1 MSKFFINRPIVAIVI
16 AIITVLVG
24 FITLEKLPIEQY
36 PQLAPPVVRVE
47 TTYPGANAES
57 VEQSVATPIEQQ
69 INGVE
74 NMIYMK
80 SSNTGDGRLMLDI
93 SYTVGTDLD
102 NANMLSQNRVTQAQS
117 RLPQEV
123 LQQGVTVKKMNPS
136 ILMLVSLYSPDESRN
151 ALFLNNYSMIN
162 VRDALLRIQG
172 VSDATLFGGS
182 EYGMRI
188 WLKPDRLKNF
198 GLTTADIINAVK
210 EQNVQAPAG
219 QIGAAPSKPGQE
231 FTYSVN
237 APGRLSTPEEFE
249 QIIIKSS
256 ETGAQIRMKDV
267 ARVELGG
274 ENYKAFSRLDG
285 KSASVLALY
294 LLPGAN
300 QLQTAKGVYKAM
312 EDLKKFFPSGV
323 DYKIVYDTTPAIT
336 ESLKEI
342 VKTLY
347 EAIILV
353 IIVVFIFLQSWRA
366 TLIPILTIPVS
377 LVGTFIFFP
386 MFGFSINTLT
396 MFGLI
401 LAIGIVVDDA
411 IVVVEAVMHH
421 IEHGLQP
428 KEATLKAMEEVS
440 GPVVGIALIL
450 SAVFIPVAFL
460 GGLTG
465 RLYQQFALTIAISV
479 LLSAFSALTLSPAL
493 SAMILKPHAGA
504 PKGMIG
510 AFFRG
515 FNSIFDRSTKGYV
528 TLAGYI
534 ARKSIISLVVIA
546 VVVAGIFFLNG
557 QLPKGFVPN
566 EDQGIFLVNAQLPNG
581 ASLERTDKVMRQ
593 VEDVLSK
600 TPGVEAFNS
609 IGGLG
614 VMTNTFN
621 SNYASF
627 FAKLKP
633 WDERKTKEESLRG
646 ILGHL
651 QRELSDISEAIVFP
665 FIPPT
670 ISGFGA
676 SGGFNF
682 IIQDK
687 SGTLTIDQLG
697 NYTKQFL
704 SEARKRPELANMIT
718 PFDSSVPQLKLELD
732 REKAKKLGV
741 PVTDVFSTLQA
752 TLGGAYINDF
762 NRFGRLYR
770 VYLQSESEYRQKP
783 DDIKQ
788 FYVRSKT
795 TNEMIP
801 LSTLVTVSPT
811 NGTELTTRFNLMR
824 SVEIMGAA
832 APGYTS
838 GQAMQAL
845 EEVAKASLPSEMGF
859 TYSGMSFEEKM
870 APSPVPT
877 FVMAVVFV
885 FLLLAALYE
894 SWSLPFSVLL
904 ATPTVVLGSFLG
916 TWLMGLDNN
925 VYVQVGLVMLI
936 GLAAKNSILIVE
948 FAKMKREEG
957 SSPMEAAME
966 SARLRFRPILMTAFA
981 FLFGVIP
988 LILAKGSG
996 AASRIVM
1003 GVAVFSG
1010 MLIATILGVYLTP
1023 SFFVL
1028 MEKLFPEKEKA
1039 KDVPT
1044 VTHGGH

>member
-1 MSKFFINRPIVAIVI
+1 MSKFFINRPIVAMVI
-16 AIITVLVG
+16 AILTVMIGV
-24 FITLEKLPIEQY
+24 ITLEKLPIEQY

-47 TTYPGANAES
+47 ANYPGANAES
-57 VEQSVATPIEQQ
+57 VEESVATPIEQK

-80 SSNTGDGRLMLDI
+80 SSNTGDGRMLLDV
-93 SYTVGTDLD
+93 SYSVGTNLD
-102 NANMLSQNRVTQAQS
+102 NANMLTQNRTTQAEA
-117 RLPQEV
+117 RLAQEV
-123 LQQGVTVKKMNPS
+123 VQQGVTVSKMNPS
-136 ILMLVSLYSPDESRN
+136 ILMLVSLYSPDSTRD
-151 ALFLNNYSMIN
+151 ALFLNNYTMIN
-162 VRDALLRIQG
+162 IRDALLRIQG

-188 WLKPDRLKNF
+188 WIRPDTLKNF
-198 GLTTADIINAVK
+198 GLTTTDIMTAVK
-210 EQNVQAPAG
+210 EQNAQAPAG
-219 QIGAAPSKPGQE
+219 QIGAAPSKPDQE
-231 FTYSVN
+231 FTYTVN
-237 APGRLSTPEEFE
+237 APGRLTTAEEFE
-249 QIIIKSS
+249 NIIIKSTDS
-256 ETGAQIRMKDV
+256 GAQIRLKDV

-285 KSASVLALY
+285 KAASVLALY

-300 QLQTAKGVYKAM
+300 QLQTANGVYKAL
-312 EDLKKFFPSGV
+312 EDMKKFFPAGV

-353 IIVVFIFLQSWRA
+353 IIVVFVFLQSWRA

-386 MFGFSINTLT
+386 LFGFSINTLT

-421 IEHGLQP
+421 IEHGMQP

-440 GPVVGIALIL
+440 GPVIGIALIL
-450 SAVFIPVAFL
+450 TAVFVPVAFI

-493 SAMILKPHAGA
+493 SALLLKPHTGA
-504 PKGMIG
+504 SKGLLG

-515 FNSIFDRSTKGYV
+515 FNNIFDRSTKGYV
-528 TLAGYI
+528 KIAGYM
-534 ARKSIISLVVIA
+534 ARKTIISLVLLACVL
-546 VVVAGIFFLNG
+546 AGSAFFG
-557 QLPKGFVPN
+557 KALPKGFVPN

-581 ASLERTDKVMRQ
+581 ASIERTDKVMRQ
-593 VEDVLSK
+593 IEGILSK
-600 TPGVEAFNS
+600 TPGVEAANG
-609 IGGLG
+609 IGGFG

-621 SNYASF
+621 PNYATF
-627 FAKLKP
+627 FAKMKP
-633 WDERKTKEESLRG
+633 WDERTTKEESLRG

-651 QRELSDISEAIVFP
+651 QKEFSKISEAIVFP

-682 IIQDK
+682 ILQDR
-687 SGTLTIDQLG
+687 SGSLSIDQLG
-697 NYTKQFL
+697 VHTSKFL
-704 SEARKRPELANMIT
+704 AEARKRPELANMIT
-718 PFDSSVPQLKLELD
+718 PFDPSVPQIKLDLD

-741 PVTDVFSTLQA
+741 PINDVFTTLQA
-752 TLGGAYINDF
+752 ILGGSYINDF

-770 VYLQSESEYRQKP
+770 VYMQSESDYRQKP

-788 FYVRSKT
+788 FYVKSKT

-801 LSTLVTVSPT
+801 LSTLVKITPVS
-811 NGTELTTRFNLMR
+811 GTALTTRFNLLR
-824 SVEIMGAA
+824 SVEIFGAA

-838 GQAMQAL
+838 GQAMAAL
-845 EEVAKASLPSEMGF
+845 EEVATAVLPPEMGF
-859 TYSGMSFEEKM
+859 TYSGMSYEEKT
-870 APSPVPT
+870 APSSVPT
-877 FVMAVVFV
+877 FIMAIVFV
-885 FLLLAALYE
+885 FLLLAAMYE

-904 ATPTVVLGSFLG
+904 ATPTVVLGSLLG

-925 VYVQVGLVMLI
+925 VFVQVGLVMLI

-948 FAKMKREEG
+948 FAKMKSDEG

-1010 MLIATILGVYLTP
+1010 MLVATILGVYLTP
-1023 SFFVL
+1023 SFFVM
-1028 MEKLFPEKEKA
+1028 MEKLFPKKKKA
-1039 KDVPT
+1039 EETPA

>member
-1 MSKFFINRPIVAIVI
+1 MVISIIIVMVGVI
-16 AIITVLVG
+16 TI
-24 FITLEKLPIEQY
+24 EKLPIEQY

-47 TTYPGANAES
+47 ANYPGANAES
-57 VEQSVATPIEQQ
+57 VEQSVATPIEQR

-74 NMIYMK
+74 KMIYMK
-80 SSNTGDGRLMLDI
+80 SSNTGDGRMLLDV
-93 SYTVGTDLD
+93 SYEVGTDLD
-102 NANMLSQNRVTQAQS
+102 NANMLTQNRATQAQA

-123 LQQGVTVKKMNPS
+123 VQQGVTVSKMNPS
-136 ILMLVSLYSPDESRN
+136 ILMLVSLYSPDGSRD

-162 VRDALLRIQG
+162 VRDALLRIHG
-172 VSDATLFGGS
+172 MSDSILFGGS

-188 WLKPDRLKNF
+188 WIKPDRLKNYGF
-198 GLTTADIINAVK
+198 TTTDIINAVR
-210 EQNVQAPAG
+210 EQNSQAPAG
-219 QIGAAPSKPGQE
+219 QIGAAPSRSDQE
-231 FTYSVN
+231 FTYTVN
-237 APGRLSTPEEFE
+237 APGRLTTPEEFE
-249 QIIIKSS
+249 NIILKSTA
-256 ETGAQIRMKDV
+256 TGAEVRLKNV

-285 KSASVLALY
+285 KSASVMALY

-323 DYKIVYDTTPAIT
+323 DYKIVYDTTPAIS

-342 VKTLY
+342 LKTLF

-386 MFGFSINTLT
+386 MFGFTINTLT

-421 IEHGLQP
+421 IEHGLNP
-428 KEATLKAMEEVS
+428 KEATIKAMEEVS
-440 GPVVGIALIL
+440 GPVIGIALIL

-465 RLYQQFALTIAISV
+465 RLYQQFAITIAISV
-479 LLSAFSALTLSPAL
+479 IISAFSALTLSPAL
-493 SAMILKPHAGA
+493 SAMILKPHSGP
-504 PKGMIG
+504 PKGMLG

-515 FNSIFDRSTKGYV
+515 FNNLFDKSTNGYV
-528 TLAGYI
+528 RFSGYI
-534 ARKSIISLVVIA
+534 ARKFVISIFVIA
-546 VVVAGIFFLNG
+546 LVIAGAAFLGKN
-557 QLPKGFVPN
+557 LPSGFVPN

-593 VEDVLSK
+593 VESILSK
-600 TPGVEAFNS
+600 TPGVESFNS

-614 VMTNTFN
+614 IMTNSFN
-621 SNYASF
+621 PNYASF
-627 FAKLKP
+627 FARLKP

-651 QRELSDISEAIVFP
+651 QMEFSKISEAIVFP
-665 FIPPT
+665 FIPPS

-682 IIQDK
+682 ILQDK
-687 SGTLTIDQLG
+687 SGTLSVNQLG
-697 NYTKQFL
+697 TYTNQFL
-704 SEARKRPELANMIT
+704 SEARKRPEFSNLIT
-718 PFDSSVPQLKLELD
+718 PFDPGVPQIKLDLD

-741 PVTDVFSTLQA
+741 AVTDVFSTLQA
-752 TLGGAYINDF
+752 ILGGAYINDF

-770 VYLQSESEYRQKP
+770 VFMQSESDYRQKP

-788 FYVRSKT
+788 FFVKSRT
-795 TNEMIP
+795 TGEMIP
-801 LSTLVTVSPT
+801 LSTLVTITPSS
-811 NGTELTTRFNLMR
+811 GTSMTTRFNLLR
-824 SVEIMGAA
+824 SVEIMGSA

-838 GQAMQAL
+838 GQAMKAL
-845 EEVAKASLPSEMGF
+845 EEVAASTLPPEMGF
-859 TYSGMSFEEKM
+859 TYSGMSYEEKN
-870 APSPVPT
+870 APSSVPT

-885 FLLLAALYE
+885 FLLLAAMYE

-904 ATPTVVLGSFLG
+904 GTPTVILGAFFG
-916 TWLMGLDNN
+916 TWLLGLDNN
-925 VYVQVGLVMLI
+925 VYVQVGLVMLV

-948 FAKMKREEG
+948 FAKMKRDEG
-957 SSPMEAAME
+957 SSPMDAAME

-1003 GVAVFSG
+1003 GTAVFSG
-1010 MLIATILGVYLTP
+1010 MLVATILGVYLTP
-1023 SFFVL
+1023 SFFVM
-1028 MEKLFPEKEKA
+1028 MEKLFPNKKKA
-1039 KDVPT
+1039 EETPS
-1044 VTHGGH
+1044 VTNGGH